1 MEKIMEINAHLIT
14 GMMVG
19 VEFVPGDGDWQ
30 HCLVVDLLIVRLMF
44 HWGEDD
50 VDS

>member
-1 MEKIMEINAHLIT
+1 MEINAHLIT
-14 GMMVG
+14 GMMLG
-19 VEFVPGDGDWQ
+19 VELVPGDEDWK
-30 HCLVVDLLIVRLMF
+30 HCLVVDLFIVRLMF